1 MPAVGA
7 GSLPLKSLEN
17 ASAISRHGCA
27 DGVMFP
33 VLSASAAVEK
43 IVPSKVA
50 CWSTSVV
57 TAPEMRTTHMTT
69 LPPPVTVT
77 VTVSD
82 PAALLTLRN
91 CPIRLNVV
99 AW

>member
-1 MPAVGA
+1 
-7 GSLPLKSLEN
+7 
-17 ASAISRHGCA
+17 
-27 DGVMFP
+27 MFP
-33 VLSASAAVEK
+33 VESASAAVVK
-43 IVPSKVA
+43 IVPSNVA

-57 TAPEMRTTHMTT
+57 TAPEMRTSQITT

-77 VTVSD
+77 VTVSE
-82 PAALLTLRN
+82 PAALLTFRN